1 MLLELSDEHF
11 KTAIIKLL
19 QQDLPSHLKQM
30 EKKSYQKTTKKRKT
44 ENQKEISEL
53 KNIIT
58 KVRTSADGLNRR

>member
-19 QQDLPSHLKQM
+19 QQDLPSHLKQI

-58 KVRTSADGLNRR
+58 KVRTSADGLNRQ

>member
-58 KVRTSADGLNRR
+58 KVRTSADGLNRQ